1 MALIRLVPVAP
12 FTFINLV
19 AGASRIR
26 LHEYLLGTALGM
38 APGII
43 VMAALGHRT
52 FQILAHPTAGNVA
65 LLGAC
70 VLAWIAASFGV
81 QLLVSKLRSP
91 DS

>member
-1 MALIRLVPVAP
+1 
-12 FTFINLV
+12 
-19 AGASRIR
+19 
-26 LHEYLLGTALGM
+26 
-38 APGII
+38 